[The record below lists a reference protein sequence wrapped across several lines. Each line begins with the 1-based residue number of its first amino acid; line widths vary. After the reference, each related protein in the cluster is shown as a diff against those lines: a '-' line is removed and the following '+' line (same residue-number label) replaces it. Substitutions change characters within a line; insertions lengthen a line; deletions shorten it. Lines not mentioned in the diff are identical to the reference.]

1 MYSLWP
7 KYHTPP
13 KCALWW
19 IKIDCII
26 HKGVMCG
33 PCNPYGVA
41 LPVIMK
47 SGLKHYHLMIIIN
60 HEIVI
65 PPQRWEPS
73 IEFEVLIAIK
83 IQYHYM

>member
-1 MYSLWP
+1 
-7 KYHTPP
+7 
-13 KCALWW
+13 
-19 IKIDCII
+19 
-26 HKGVMCG
+26 
-33 PCNPYGVA
+33 
-41 LPVIMK
+41 MK

-83 IQYHYM
+83 IQYHYMYASAGKTM